1 MDSKKTGIRLKQLRE
16 QLGLTQSDVQKI
28 TGVHQVTISYHENG
42 DSIPGSEKLNQY
54 ADCYG
59 TTADYILGR
68 TDDPSPPVRR
78 DEPAGLA
85 YFMERPS
92 DYLMPS
98 ELPVT
103 QDERLMLRQIPG
115 HLTPKGYA
123 HILRII
129 RREVAHETALLE
141 KDDSAQ

>member
-1 MDSKKTGIRLKQLRE
+1 MDLKITADRLKHLRLKLNLKQRDVALITGISQIVISQHE
-16 QLGLTQSDVQKI
+16 
-28 TGVHQVTISYHENG
+28 TGT
-42 DSIPGSEKLNQY
+42 SIPGSEKLNQY